1 MAHNP
6 EPLTLNRLHDQWA
19 KEPRWRKLAG
29 TTLQAALAVFL
40 REHGDTPINRCTAAM
55 MSRWLDETQAGA
67 ADTVLALS
75 CLRNMADW
83 ANDGGL
89 LPFRGADIR
98 LDAEALNRRGALA
111 SRPATQAS
119 GTIKPGNGGRRW
131 PKEAPTVPESRNKET
146 TESRKVRKSV
156 APSLRESVKSVGKR
170 VKHVAEK
177 ALHKDF
183 KERFSSK
190 WIGKGIGRVL
200 DHQKEPGKA
209 KMKTG
214 RRAPGGTAYTDSQHT
229 IRNTAKGM
237 GYRVGDATRSD
248 DRLIIYVTPE
258 AKRSAL
264 RERTWA
270 RHGFTLCHADGT
282 PAAPLERQGYD
293 EVKGALV
300 YRLKKRGFTF
310 DGTRVTVPAG
320 LQLNPRTER
329 ALRWK
334 GFVVVTADDQVKSE
348 K

>member
-40 REHGDTPINRCTAAM
+40 REHGDTPLNRCTAAM

-75 CLRNMADW
+75 CLRSMADW

-98 LDAEALNRRGALA
+98 LDAAALNRRGALA

-131 PKEAPTVPESRNKET
+131 PKEAPTQPKEDEPPHPT
-146 TESRKVRKSV
+146 GLKNKVR
-156 APSLRESVKSVGKR
+156 AVGKR

-214 RRAPGGTAYTDSQHT
+214 RRATGGTAYTDSQHT

-237 GYRVGDATRSD
+237 GYRVGDAARSD
-248 DRLIIYVTPE
+248 ERLIIYVTPE

-310 DGTRVTVPAG
+310 DDSRRRRTATRFATRWR
-320 LQLNPRTER
+320 RTTSGR
-329 ALRWK
+329 TRSRWTSTNWLSK
-334 GFVVVTADDQVKSE
+334 RRSSTG
-348 K
+348 

>member
-29 TTLQAALAVFL
+29 TTLQASLAVFL
-40 REHGDTPINRCTAAM
+40 REHGAIPLSRCTAAA

-98 LDAEALNRRGALA
+98 LNADALNRRGAIA
-111 SRPATQAS
+111 SRPAPQTS
-119 GTIKPGNGGRRW
+119 GTIKSGNGGRRW
-131 PKEAPTVPESRNKET
+131 PKEAPKHPKKEELTHSTGLKSR
-146 TESRKVRKSV
+146 VR
-156 APSLRESVKSVGKR
+156 AVGKR
-170 VKHVAEK
+170 VKRVADK
-177 ALHKDF
+177 ALHQDF

-190 WIGKGIGRVL
+190 WISKSIGKVL

-214 RRAPGGTAYTDSQHT
+214 RRALGGTAYTTSQHT

-237 GYRVGDATRSD
+237 GYRVGDATKPD
-248 DRLIIYVTPE
+248 ERLIIYVTPE
-258 AKRSAL
+258 ARRSAL
-264 RERTWA
+264 RERTWM
-270 RHGFTLCHADGT
+270 RHGFMLCHADGT
-282 PAAPLERQGYD
+282 TAAPVEHKDYD
-293 EVKGALV
+293 EVKGALM

-310 DGTRVTVPAG
+310 DGNRVTLPAG
-320 LQLNPRTER
+320 LRLDPRTER
-329 ALRWK
+329 ALKWK
-334 GFVVVTADDQVKSE
+334 GFTIIE
-348 K
+348 H

>member
-1 MAHNP
+1 MNR

-29 TTLQAALAVFL
+29 TTLQASLAVFL
-40 REHGDTPINRCTAAM
+40 REHGNTPLSRCTAAT
-55 MSRWLDETQAGA
+55 MSRWLDETKAGA
-67 ADTVLALS
+67 SDTVLALS

-98 LDAEALNRRGALA
+98 INADALNRRGALA
-111 SRPATQAS
+111 SRPPQPAA

-131 PKEAPTVPESRNKET
+131 PKETPDGQEKSAPRKT
-146 TESRKVRKSV
+146 KVRKS
-156 APSLRESVKSVGKR
+156 AEAIRAVGKR
-170 VKHVAEK
+170 VKRVAAK
-177 ALHKDF
+177 ALHQDF

-190 WIGKGIGRVL
+190 WIGKSIGKVL

-214 RRAPGGTAYTDSQHT
+214 RRALGGTAYTTSQHT

-237 GYRVGDATRSD
+237 GYRVGDATQPD
-248 DRLIIYVTPE
+248 ERLIIYVTPE
-258 AKRSAL
+258 ARRSAL
-264 RERTWA
+264 RERTWM

-282 PAAPLERQGYD
+282 PAAPVEHKDYD

-310 DGTRVTVPAG
+310 DGTRVTLPAG
-320 LQLNPRTER
+320 LRLDPRTER
-329 ALRWK
+329 ALKWK